1 MGAERFEDK
10 NNKAD
15 SKYLNVKVEKDNQEV
30 IMKPVQYLNTIGNGI
45 STEPDIANFP
55 TKDLYLSVKNYT
67 EPEFINKDVVLK
79 KNEKAEFEGIEFQFL
94 DFTNKGSN
102 MSGNTPIG
110 AILKVTDGKNIDTIA
125 PTLQYVQGNP
135 EYVPAQ
141 IFSKPT
147 YFFYFEK
154 MNLSGENTTATIYV
168 EDKSTLVK
176 NDTLILSVSVKP
188 FITVLWVGTVVL
200 VLGFFFSVY
209 KRARDLNAA
218 KQEDEEKRK

>member
-1 MGAERFEDK
+1 
-10 NNKAD
+10 
-15 SKYLNVKVEKDNQEV
+15 
-30 IMKPVQYLNTIGNGI
+30 
-45 STEPDIANFP
+45 
-55 TKDLYLSVKNYT
+55 
-67 EPEFINKDVVLK
+67 
-79 KNEKAEFEGIEFQFL
+79 
-94 DFTNKGSN
+94 

-168 EDKSTLVK
+168 EDKRTLVK
-176 NDTLILSVSVKP
+176 NDTLVLSVSVKP

-200 VLGFFFSVY
+200 VIGFFFSVY

-218 KQEDEEKRK
+218 KPEDEEKKLKS